1 MNTKNNIQAVLDI
14 LKREFTGS
22 VVRVNGKEELDEHY
36 SPAERSGSHI
46 KVEIV
51 TELFRDLPLLEQ
63 HKMVHTALE
72 NSMQINGGFI
82 HALTIKTR
90 SNKLWKYS

>member
-1 MNTKNNIQAVLDI
+1 MNAKSNIQTVLDI
-14 LKREFTGS
+14 LKRKFPGS

-36 SPAERSGSHI
+36 SPDERSGSRI
-46 KVEIV
+46 KVEII
-51 TELFRDLPLLEQ
+51 TEYFRDLPLLEQ

-90 SNKLWKYS
+90 SNK

>member
-1 MNTKNNIQAVLDI
+1 MNAKINIQTVSDI
-14 LKREFTGS
+14 LKREFPGS

-36 SPAERSGSHI
+36 SPGERSGSHI

-90 SNKLWKYS
+90 SNK